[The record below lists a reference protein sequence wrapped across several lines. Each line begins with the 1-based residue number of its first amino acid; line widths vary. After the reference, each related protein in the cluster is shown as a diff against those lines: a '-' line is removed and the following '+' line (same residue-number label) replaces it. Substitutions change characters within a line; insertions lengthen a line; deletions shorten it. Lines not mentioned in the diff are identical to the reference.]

1 MYDNYP
7 EHDVPQQ
14 NIIQMFFAQR
24 WSAIIIEMA
33 LAIVISVAAGRAFDF
48 FGPIDAQTD
57 NPPQEQSI
65 NDISLDAIQT
75 YGIDD
80 IQQGQSAE
88 AEAMDNLAGIA
99 FSLNLPTPLSVIQM
113 PVGLWPF
120 VDYNDALVGK
130 TGFDKVGF
138 GKRIISGTSSFGLL
152 VSWIGSE

>member
-24 WSAIIIEMA
+24 WSAIAIEMA
-33 LAIVISVAAGRAFDF
+33 MAIVISVAAGRAFDF

-57 NPPQEQSI
+57 NPPQEQA
-65 NDISLDAIQT
+65 ISLDAIQA

-88 AEAMDNLAGIA
+88 AEAMDDLAGVA
-99 FSLNLPTPLSVIQM
+99 LSLNLPLPLSVIQM
-113 PVGLWPF
+113 PVGLRPF
-120 VDYNDALVGK
+120 VDYNYALVGK

-138 GKRIISGTSSFGLL
+138 GKRMISGTPSFGLL

>member
-48 FGPIDAQTD
+48 FGPINAQTD
-57 NPPQEQSI
+57 NPPQEQAI
-65 NDISLDAIQT
+65 DAIQT

-80 IQQGQSAE
+80 IRQGQSAE

-99 FSLNLPTPLSVIQM
+99 LSLNLPMPLSVIQM

-138 GKRIISGTSSFGLL
+138 GKRIISGTPSFVLL

>member
-48 FGPIDAQTD
+48 FDPINAQTD
-57 NPPQEQSI
+57 NPPQEQAIDSI
-65 NDISLDAIQT
+65 QP

-80 IQQGQSAE
+80 IRQGQSAE

-99 FSLNLPTPLSVIQM
+99 LSLNLPMPLSVIQM
-113 PVGLWPF
+113 PVGPQTWAGNIF
-120 VDYNDALVGK
+120 VDIDFRLERYG
-130 TGFDKVGF
+130 G
-138 GKRIISGTSSFGLL
+138 
-152 VSWIGSE
+152 

>member
-24 WSAIIIEMA
+24 WSAIVIEMA
-33 LAIVISVAAGRAFDF
+33 MAIVISVAAGRAFDF
-48 FGPIDAQTD
+48 FGPINAQTD
-57 NPPQEQSI
+57 NPSQEQAI
-65 NDISLDAIQT
+65 DAIQT

-80 IQQGQSAE
+80 IRQGQSAE
-88 AEAMDNLAGIA
+88 AMDDLAGIA
-99 FSLNLPTPLSVIQM
+99 LSLNLPMPLSVIQM

-138 GKRIISGTSSFGLL
+138 GKRMISGTPSFGLL

>member
-33 LAIVISVAAGRAFDF
+33 MAIVISVAAGRAFDF

-57 NPPQEQSI
+57 NPPQEQA
-65 NDISLDAIQT
+65 ISLDAIQT

-80 IQQGQSAE
+80 IRQEPS
-88 AEAMDNLAGIA
+88 AEAMDALAGIA
-99 FSLNLPTPLSVIQM
+99 LSLNLPLPLSVIQM

-130 TGFDKVGF
+130 PGFDKVSF
-138 GKRIISGTSSFGLL
+138 GKRMISGTPSFVLL